1 MFIGV
6 DFLCRLEFLYRILNK
21 RLLFIRLFVIG
32 VFVFILTGLY
42 LEYGI

>member
-21 RLLFIRLFVIG
+21 RLLFISLFVIG
-32 VFVFILTGLY
+32 VFINCFIY
-42 LEYGI
+42 LGYGI

>member
-21 RLLFIRLFVIG
+21 CLLFISLFVIG
-32 VFVFILTGLY
+32 VFINCFIY
-42 LEYGI
+42 LGYGI